1 MQFKTYTRSSG
12 SMLGHIW
19 ATTVDELC
27 IIVIVLYVFL
37 CLCGQ
42 RDLTVCVYV
51 CMFVR
56 RMRCVWQH
64 VCTDHPALL
73 VTA

>member
-1 MQFKTYTRSSG
+1 
-12 SMLGHIW
+12 MLGHIW
-19 ATTVDELC
+19 ATTVEELC

-37 CLCGQ
+37 CLYGQ
-42 RDLTVCVYV
+42 RDLTACVYV
-51 CMFVR
+51 CVFVW